1 MYSAYFLINVGIIT
15 LHPSKAF
22 SFSREKK
29 IFSLCQFLFPNK
41 INTIFKTHNFS
52 MNNYFN
58 TINLFSLT
66 MKCVLPEVAQK
77 LEHWEHFKLHA
88 AVSLFTRCWPSLYVK
103 HSQEGNPQAPQ
114 QLT

>member
-1 MYSAYFLINVGIIT
+1 
-15 LHPSKAF
+15 
-22 SFSREKK
+22 
-29 IFSLCQFLFPNK
+29 
-41 INTIFKTHNFS
+41 

-88 AVSLFTRCWPSLYVK
+88 AVSLSTRCWPSLYVK

-114 QLT
+114 QLTWWPDQFLFEFSLSHLKAQLAKLKALRI